1 MNSDTKLVE
10 VGLEKAIPL
19 ENLVDEPLNRRRL
32 GGFISLRF
40 RCDVFISS
48 TVLSVSDP
56 LIGAVLI
63 SITHCAGVG
72 N

>member
-40 RCDVFISS
+40 RCDVFASEAE
-48 TVLSVSDP
+48 TDK
-56 LIGAVLI
+56 A
-63 SITHCAGVG
+63 A
-72 N
+72 